1 MFADNLIPLAIAM
14 IVAALVILG
23 LAVFALR
30 KLSAAGDGLAGLADQ
45 LDEAALTLTERVEIA
60 RASLAEQGAAIEH
73 TLWTM
78 RRFDEQVDA
87 LTVSLQA
94 RRQTLDELQQ
104 TLRGARVGIE
114 RLKSAIRLIARAIEL
129 RRAFLG

>member
-1 MFADNLIPLAIAM
+1 VFADNLIPLAIAM

-23 LAVFALR
+23 LAVFVLR

-45 LDEAALTLTERVEIA
+45 LDDTALTLTERVEIA

-87 LTVSLQA
+87 LTVSLRA

>member
-1 MFADNLIPLAIAM
+1 VFVDYLIPLAIAT
-14 IVAALVILG
+14 IVAALVSLA

-45 LDEAALTLTERVEIA
+45 LDESALTLTQRVEIA

-78 RRFDEQVDA
+78 RRFDEQVAA
-87 LTVSLQA
+87 LTISLRA

-114 RLKSAIRLIARAIEL
+114 RLKSSLRLIVRAIEL
-129 RRAFLG
+129 RRTFLG